1 MHQRSDAFTQ
11 LSDEEKRR
19 LRAPCGE
26 HNLSFGGSGR
36 IARVI
41 QVLGDLVVLFLPV
54 LPLNMLHLVLEP
66 QFQLFQPDF
75 FQLLVISKES
85 FLGE

>member
-1 MHQRSDAFTQ
+1 
-11 LSDEEKRR
+11 
-19 LRAPCGE
+19 
-26 HNLSFGGSGR
+26 
-36 IARVI
+36 VI

-75 FQLLVISKES
+75 FQLLVISS
-85 FLGE
+85 GDSGPRRPGGVVLAGTAAQYAPFGP